1 LIAIEAAVFQAH
13 FPISLFRRSGIG
25 KIHMVS
31 SRRNRERALRV
42 PRIFDRRV
50 VIGASLAWGAARLI
64 APSHAA
70 GAPPVAAVLTPQD
83 TADLQRIA
91 AYLSSIRTMYARF
104 QQASTGG
111 GIATG
116 QLWMARPGRMRFE
129 YDPPSPILL
138 LADMF
143 YVYFVDKQLVQM
155 SKVGLKSTPA
165 WLLLRDP
172 VTFSDLI
179 VTRFERGANALR
191 VTVVEKAE
199 PDSGSLTMVFSERP
213 LALRQWS
220 IVDQQRKTT
229 TVSLSNEQ
237 FGMALDPKL
246 FVYQDP
252 YAASRRQY
260 EP

>member
-1 LIAIEAAVFQAH
+1 MTAIEVPGDRRHVRSSEPKTTMTAIAKSRYRFRSAGSQVIITRRAVISAGFATPAMLRAAV
-13 FPISLFRRSGIG
+13 
-25 KIHMVS
+25 V
-31 SRRNRERALRV
+31 
-42 PRIFDRRV
+42 D
-50 VIGASLAWGAARLI
+50 AAV
-64 APSHAA
+64 
-70 GAPPVAAVLTPQD
+70 PPVAVALTPRD

-91 AYLSSIRTMYARF
+91 AYLNGIRTMYARF
-104 QQASTGG
+104 QQMSSQGG
-111 GIATG
+111 TATG

-143 YVYFVDKQLVQM
+143 YVYYVDKQLAEM

-172 VTFSDLI
+172 ITFSDLI
-179 VTRFERGANALR
+179 ITEFERGANALR
-191 VTVVEKAE
+191 ITVVEKAG
-199 PDSGSLTMVFSERP
+199 PDAGSLTMVFSDNP

-220 IVDQQRKTT
+220 IVDQQRKTI
-229 TVSLSNEQ
+229 TVSLYDAR

>member
-1 LIAIEAAVFQAH
+1 MMGIAESKRRFHLPGGHSIIGRRAVLIAAF
-13 FPISLFRRSGIG
+13 
-25 KIHMVS
+25 
-31 SRRNRERALRV
+31 
-42 PRIFDRRV
+42 
-50 VIGASLAWGAARLI
+50 AARAMLP
-64 APSHAA
+64 AVADA
-70 GAPPVAAVLTPQD
+70 APPNAVALTPQD
-83 TADLQRIA
+83 ATDLQRIA
-91 AYLSSIRTMYARF
+91 AYLNGIRTMYARF
-104 QQASTGG
+104 RQVSSQGGPAS
-111 GIATG
+111 G

-143 YVYFVDKQLVQM
+143 YVYYVDKELAEM

-172 VTFSDLI
+172 ITFSDLI
-179 VTRFERGANALR
+179 IIRFERGAKALQI
-191 VTVVEKAE
+191 TVVEKAE
-199 PDSGSLTMVFSERP
+199 PDSGSLTMVFSDNP
-213 LALRQWS
+213 LAFRQWS

-229 TVSLSNEQ
+229 TVSLYDAR
-237 FGMALDPKL
+237 FGMVLDPKL

>member
-1 LIAIEAAVFQAH
+1 MVGRVKEEGDLRVF
-13 FPISLFRRSGIG
+13 
-25 KIHMVS
+25 
-31 SRRNRERALRV
+31 RERDVITRRGAITAGVAWAAALLSPV
-42 PRIFDRRV
+42 
-50 VIGASLAWGAARLI
+50 AQAA
-64 APSHAA
+64 
-70 GAPPVAAVLTPQD
+70 APPVGVVLTPQD

-104 QQASTGG
+104 QQASAGG
-111 GIATG
+111 GAATG

-143 YVYFVDKQLVQM
+143 YVYFVDKQLSEM

-172 VTFSDLI
+172 VTFSDLV
-179 VTRFERGANALR
+179 VTRFDRGANTLR

-199 PDSGSLTMVFSERP
+199 PDSGSLTMVFSDQP
-213 LALRQWS
+213 LAFRQWT
-220 IVDQQRKTT
+220 IVDQQRKAT
-229 TVSLSNEQ
+229 TVSLSNAQ
-237 FGMALDPKL
+237 FGIALDPKL

>member
-1 LIAIEAAVFQAH
+1 MTAIEVPGDRRHLRSSEPKTNMTAIAKSRHRFHSAGSQVIITRRAVISAGFATPAMLRAAV
-13 FPISLFRRSGIG
+13 
-25 KIHMVS
+25 V
-31 SRRNRERALRV
+31 
-42 PRIFDRRV
+42 D
-50 VIGASLAWGAARLI
+50 AAV
-64 APSHAA
+64 
-70 GAPPVAAVLTPQD
+70 PPVAVALTPQD

-91 AYLSSIRTMYARF
+91 AYLNGIRTMYARF
-104 QQASTGG
+104 QQMSSQGG
-111 GIATG
+111 TATG

-143 YVYFVDKQLVQM
+143 YVYYVDKELAEM

-172 VTFSDLI
+172 ITFSDLI
-179 VTRFERGANALR
+179 ITRFERGANALR
-191 VTVVEKAE
+191 ITVVEKAE
-199 PDSGSLTMVFSERP
+199 PDAGSLTMVFSDNP

-220 IVDQQRKTT
+220 IVDQQRKTI
-229 TVSLSNEQ
+229 TVSLYNAR
-237 FGMALDPKL
+237 FDMALDPKL

>member
-1 LIAIEAAVFQAH
+1 MTVIEE
-13 FPISLFRRSGIG
+13 RRSPWRFLGYS
-25 KIHMVS
+25 VS
-31 SRRNRERALRV
+31 MT
-42 PRIFDRRV
+42 RRV
-50 VIGASLAWGAARLI
+50 VLAGLFGYAAARL
-64 APSHAA
+64 SAA
-70 GAPPVAAVLTPQD
+70 ATAAAPPAGVALTAQD
-83 TADLQRIA
+83 NADLQRIA
-91 AYLSSIRTMYARF
+91 GYLNSIRTMYAKFR
-104 QQASTGG
+104 QIASGG

-143 YVYFVDKQLVQM
+143 YVYYVDKELIQV

-172 VTFSDLI
+172 ITFSDLI
-179 VTRFERGANALR
+179 VTRFERGPNTIRL
-191 VTVVEKAE
+191 TVVEKAE
-199 PDSGSLTMVFSERP
+199 PDNGSLTMVFSENP
-213 LALRQWS
+213 LALQQWS

-229 TVSLSNEQ
+229 TVSLYDER
-237 FGMALDPKL
+237 FGVALDPKL

-252 YAASRRQY
+252 YAASRRQS

>member
-1 LIAIEAAVFQAH
+1 MIGIEE
-13 FPISLFRRSGIG
+13 RRRPWRFLGDS
-25 KIHMVS
+25 VS
-31 SRRNRERALRV
+31 MN
-42 PRIFDRRV
+42 RRV
-50 VIGASLAWGAARLI
+50 VLAAYVAFAAARL
-64 APSHAA
+64 AA
-70 GAPPVAAVLTPQD
+70 VAAATPPAAVALMPQD
-83 TADLQRIA
+83 NADLQRIA
-91 AYLSSIRTMYARF
+91 AYLDSIRTMYAKFR
-104 QQASTGG
+104 QIASGG
-111 GIATG
+111 SIATG

-143 YVYFVDKQLVQM
+143 YVYYVDKELIQM

-172 VTFSDLI
+172 ITFGDLI
-179 VTRFERGANALR
+179 VTRFERGANTIRL
-191 VTVVEKAE
+191 TVVEKAE
-199 PDSGSLTMVFSERP
+199 PDNGSLTMVFSDNP

-229 TVSLSNEQ
+229 TVSLYDER

>member
-1 LIAIEAAVFQAH
+1 LTALKYLGTDLICRDVV
-13 FPISLFRRSGIG
+13 SRRSRESEMVGIG
-25 KIHMVS
+25 KSEGDLRVLRERDVS
-31 SRRNRERALRV
+31 SRRAA
-42 PRIFDRRV
+42 ITA
-50 VIGASLAWGAARLI
+50 GLAWAAVLMSPV
-64 APSHAA
+64 AQAA
-70 GAPPVAAVLTPQD
+70 EPPVGVVLTPQD

-104 QQASTGG
+104 QQVSGG
-111 GIATG
+111 GGTATG

-143 YVYFVDKQLVQM
+143 YVYYVDKELAEM

-172 VTFSDLI
+172 ITFSDLV
-179 VTRFERGANALR
+179 VTRFDRGANALR

-199 PDSGSLTMVFSERP
+199 PDSGSLTMVFSDQP
-213 LALRQWS
+213 LAFRQWT
-220 IVDQQRKTT
+220 IVDQQRKAT
-229 TVSLSNEQ
+229 TVSLSNAQ
-237 FGMALDPKL
+237 FGIALDPKL

-252 YAASRRQY
+252 FATSRRQY

>member
-1 LIAIEAAVFQAH
+1 MAGTRGARKRLRLRNEFSGPNRRAALGALLAVTLV
-13 FPISLFRRSGIG
+13 PL
-25 KIHMVS
+25 S
-31 SRRNRERALRV
+31 SAT
-42 PRIFDRRV
+42 
-50 VIGASLAWGAARLI
+50 AAT
-64 APSHAA
+64 
-70 GAPPVAAVLTPQD
+70 APPAAALTLQD
-83 TADLQRIA
+83 GADLQRIA
-91 AYLSSIRTMYARF
+91 AYLSGIRTMYAKF
-104 QQASTGG
+104 QQVSAGG
-111 GIATG
+111 GRATG

-143 YVYFVDKQLVQM
+143 YVYYVDKELAQM

-179 VTRFERGANALR
+179 VTRFERSANTIKL
-191 VTVVEKAE
+191 TVVEKAE
-199 PDSGSLTMVFSERP
+199 PDNGSLTMVFNDNP

-220 IVDQQRKTT
+220 IVDQQHKTT
-229 TVSLSNEQ
+229 TVSLYDER
-237 FGMALDPKL
+237 FGVALDPKL

-252 YAASRRQY
+252 YAAARRQY

>member
-1 LIAIEAAVFQAH
+1 MSDIEERRKPWRFLGGSVSMNRRAVLAA
-13 FPISLFRRSGIG
+13 LFGS
-25 KIHMVS
+25 
-31 SRRNRERALRV
+31 A
-42 PRIFDRRV
+42 
-50 VIGASLAWGAARLI
+50 AARL
-64 APSHAA
+64 SAA
-70 GAPPVAAVLTPQD
+70 AAVASPAAVALTPQD
-83 TADLQRIA
+83 NADLQRIA
-91 AYLSSIRTMYARF
+91 AYLGDIRTMYAKFR
-104 QQASTGG
+104 QVAAGG
-111 GIATG
+111 GVATG

-129 YDPPSPILL
+129 YDPPSAILL

-143 YVYFVDKQLVQM
+143 YVYYVDKELVQM

-172 VTFSDLI
+172 ITFTDLI
-179 VTRFERGANALR
+179 VTRFERGANTLR
-191 VTVVEKAE
+191 LTVVEKTE
-199 PDSGSLTMVFSERP
+199 PDNGSLTMVFSDNP
-213 LALRQWS
+213 LALQQWS

-229 TVSLSNEQ
+229 TVSLYDER

>member
-1 LIAIEAAVFQAH
+1 MASVALGLTLFPAIAK
-13 FPISLFRRSGIG
+13 S
-25 KIHMVS
+25 
-31 SRRNRERALRV
+31 
-42 PRIFDRRV
+42 
-50 VIGASLAWGAARLI
+50 
-64 APSHAA
+64 A
-70 GAPPVAAVLTPQD
+70 GPPVAAALTAQD

-91 AYLSSIRTMYARF
+91 AYLNSIRTMYARF
-104 QQASTGG
+104 QQIAANGGTAS
-111 GIATG
+111 G

-129 YDPPSPILL
+129 YDPPTQILL

-143 YVYFVDKQLVQM
+143 YVYYVDKQLVQM

-172 VTFSDLI
+172 ITFDDLI
-179 VTRFERGANALR
+179 VTRFERSPNTLR
-191 VTVVEKAE
+191 ITVVEKAE
-199 PDSGSLTMVFSERP
+199 PDKGSLTLLFSDRP
-213 LALRQWS
+213 LTLRQWS

-229 TVSLSNEQ
+229 TVSLFDER
-237 FGMALDPKL
+237 FGVALDPKL

>member
-1 LIAIEAAVFQAH
+1 MTGIEERRKPWRFLDDS
-13 FPISLFRRSGIG
+13 ISLNRRA
-25 KIHMVS
+25 V
-31 SRRNRERALRV
+31 
-42 PRIFDRRV
+42 
-50 VIGASLAWGAARLI
+50 LAAFFGLAAARLP
-64 APSHAA
+64 AVAAAA
-70 GAPPVAAVLTPQD
+70 GPPASVALTPQD
-83 TADLQRIA
+83 NADLQRIA
-91 AYLSSIRTMYARF
+91 AYLGSIRTMYAKFR
-104 QQASTGG
+104 QVASGG
-111 GIATG
+111 AVATG

-143 YVYFVDKQLVQM
+143 YVYYVDKELIQM

-172 VTFSDLI
+172 ITFSDLI
-179 VTRFERGANALR
+179 VTRFERGANTISL
-191 VTVVEKAE
+191 TVVEKAE
-199 PDSGSLTMVFSERP
+199 PDNGSLMMAFRDDP
-213 LALRQWS
+213 LALQRWS

-229 TVSLSNEQ
+229 TVSLYDER
-237 FGMALDPKL
+237 FGVALDPKL

>member
-1 LIAIEAAVFQAH
+1 MTGIEERRRPWQFLSDSVSVNRRAVLAAYFGFA
-13 FPISLFRRSGIG
+13 
-25 KIHMVS
+25 
-31 SRRNRERALRV
+31 
-42 PRIFDRRV
+42 
-50 VIGASLAWGAARLI
+50 AARLS
-64 APSHAA
+64 AVAA
-70 GAPPVAAVLTPQD
+70 AAPPPAVALTPQD
-83 TADLQRIA
+83 NADLQRIA
-91 AYLSSIRTMYARF
+91 AYLGSIRTMYAKFR
-104 QQASTGG
+104 QVASGG
-111 GIATG
+111 SIATG

-143 YVYFVDKQLVQM
+143 YVYYIDKELIQM

-172 VTFSDLI
+172 ITFSDLI
-179 VTRFERGANALR
+179 VTRFDRGANTIRL
-191 VTVVEKAE
+191 TVVEKAE
-199 PDSGSLTMVFSERP
+199 PENGGLTMVFSDNP

-229 TVSLSNEQ
+229 TVSLYDER
-237 FGMALDPKL
+237 FGVALDPKL

>member
-1 LIAIEAAVFQAH
+1 MWKLGDEMTGTGRIGDQLRIRCNTAV
-13 FPISLFRRSGIG
+13 
-25 KIHMVS
+25 
-31 SRRNRERALRV
+31 SRRALIV
-42 PRIFDRRV
+42 
-50 VIGASLAWGAARLI
+50 AALTSGAALCLPGSR
-64 APSHAA
+64 AA
-70 GAPPVAAVLTPQD
+70 EPPRSVELTSQD
-83 TADLQRIA
+83 LADLQRVA
-91 AYLSSIRTMYARF
+91 TYLNNIRTMYARF
-104 QQASTGG
+104 QQVSAGSGT
-111 GIATG
+111 ATG

-143 YVYFVDKQLVQM
+143 YVYYVDKQLAEM

-172 VTFSDLI
+172 VTFGDLV
-179 VTRFERGANALR
+179 VTRFERGANASR
-191 VTVVEKAE
+191 ITVVEKAQ
-199 PDSGSLTMVFSERP
+199 PDSGSLTMVFSDNP

>member
-1 LIAIEAAVFQAH
+1 
-13 FPISLFRRSGIG
+13 
-25 KIHMVS
+25 
-31 SRRNRERALRV
+31 
-42 PRIFDRRV
+42 
-50 VIGASLAWGAARLI
+50 
-64 APSHAA
+64 
-70 GAPPVAAVLTPQD
+70 
-83 TADLQRIA
+83 
-91 AYLSSIRTMYARF
+91 MYARF
-104 QQASTGG
+104 QQTSGAGG
-111 GIATG
+111 NATG

-129 YDPPSPILL
+129 YDLPSPILL

-143 YVYFVDKQLVQM
+143 YVYYVDKELAEM

-172 VTFSDLI
+172 ITFSDLV
-179 VTRFERGANALR
+179 VTRFDRGANALR
-191 VTVVEKAE
+191 ITVVEKAE
-199 PDSGSLTMVFSERP
+199 PDSGSLTMVFSVNP
-213 LALRQWS
+213 LTLRQWS

-229 TVSLSNEQ
+229 TVSLYDKR

>member
-1 LIAIEAAVFQAH
+1 MTGIEERRRPWRFLGDSVSRSRRAVLSVLFLFAASRLSAVAAAAAPPAAVA
-13 FPISLFRRSGIG
+13 
-25 KIHMVS
+25 
-31 SRRNRERALRV
+31 
-42 PRIFDRRV
+42 
-50 VIGASLAWGAARLI
+50 
-64 APSHAA
+64 
-70 GAPPVAAVLTPQD
+70 LTPQD
-83 TADLQRIA
+83 NADLQRIA
-91 AYLSSIRTMYARF
+91 AYLGSIRTMYAKFR
-104 QQASTGG
+104 QVASGG

-129 YDPPSPILL
+129 YDPPNQILL

-143 YVYFVDKQLVQM
+143 YVYYVDKELVQM

-172 VTFSDLI
+172 ITFSDLI
-179 VTRFERGANALR
+179 VTRFERGPNTVRL
-191 VTVVEKAE
+191 TVVEKTE
-199 PDSGSLTMVFSERP
+199 PDNGSLTMVFSDNP
-213 LALRQWS
+213 LALQQWS

-229 TVSLSNEQ
+229 TVSLYDER

>member
-1 LIAIEAAVFQAH
+1 MVSKGRQRLRAFGELRIISRRAMIAAGCTLATAVFATVA
-13 FPISLFRRSGIG
+13 P
-25 KIHMVS
+25 
-31 SRRNRERALRV
+31 
-42 PRIFDRRV
+42 
-50 VIGASLAWGAARLI
+50 AA
-64 APSHAA
+64 
-70 GAPPVAAVLTPQD
+70 APPVAVALTPQD
-83 TADLQRIA
+83 MADLQRVA
-91 AYLSSIRTMYARF
+91 AYLNSIRTMYARF
-104 QQASTGG
+104 QQISAGG
-111 GIATG
+111 ATTNG
-116 QLWMARPGRMRFE
+116 QVWMARPGRMRFE

-143 YVYFVDKQLVQM
+143 YVYYVDKQLAEM

-172 VTFSDLI
+172 ITFNDLV
-179 VTRFERGANALR
+179 VTRFERSANVLR

-199 PDSGSLTMVFSERP
+199 PDSGSLTMVFNDQP
-213 LALRQWS
+213 LALRQWT
-220 IVDQQRKTT
+220 IVDRQRKAT

-252 YAASRRQY
+252 FAASRRQH

>member
-1 LIAIEAAVFQAH
+1 MV
-13 FPISLFRRSGIG
+13 GIG
-25 KIHMVS
+25 KSIG
-31 SRRNRERALRV
+31 RRPARRRQGWAAGRRAVL
-42 PRIFDRRV
+42 IAGF
-50 VIGASLAWGAARLI
+50 AWGVTLVPVLSLGAGPP
-64 APSHAA
+64 PSV
-70 GAPPVAAVLTPQD
+70 PLTPQD
-83 TADLQRIA
+83 TADLQRVA
-91 AYLSSIRTMYARF
+91 AYLNGIRTMYARF
-104 QQASTGG
+104 QQFSSGG
-111 GIATG
+111 TATG

-143 YVYFVDKQLVQM
+143 YVYYVDKELAEM

-172 VTFSDLI
+172 ITFSDLI
-179 VTRFERGANALR
+179 VTRFDRGANALR
-191 VTVVEKAE
+191 ISVVEKAE
-199 PDSGSLTMVFSERP
+199 PDSGALTMVFSDHP
-213 LALRQWS
+213 LALRQWT
-220 IVDQQRKTT
+220 IVDQQRKAT
-229 TVSLSNEQ
+229 TVSLSDAQ